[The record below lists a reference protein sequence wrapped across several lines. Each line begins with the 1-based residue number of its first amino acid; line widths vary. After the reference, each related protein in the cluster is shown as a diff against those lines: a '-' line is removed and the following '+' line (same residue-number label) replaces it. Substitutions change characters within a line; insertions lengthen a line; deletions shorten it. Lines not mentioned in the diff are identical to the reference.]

1 MLDVSPTNNTSM
13 WELSTYT
20 QEQCLALEAR
30 EEVLCTIQQL
40 NVTDPPSIYGF
51 ENFTSVWEPVA
62 CLLYNVTLQDRVDLR
77 GESSCLDLFNC
88 IASRCVAEC

>member
-1 MLDVSPTNNTSM
+1 MLEISTSNNVSF
-13 WELSTYT
+13 WEFSNYT
-20 QEQCLALEAR
+20 GEQCLALEPT

-62 CLLYNVTLQDRVDLR
+62 CLLYNVTLQDRVDLQ
-77 GESSCLDLFNC
+77 GVCSSLDVV
-88 IASRCVAEC
+88 S